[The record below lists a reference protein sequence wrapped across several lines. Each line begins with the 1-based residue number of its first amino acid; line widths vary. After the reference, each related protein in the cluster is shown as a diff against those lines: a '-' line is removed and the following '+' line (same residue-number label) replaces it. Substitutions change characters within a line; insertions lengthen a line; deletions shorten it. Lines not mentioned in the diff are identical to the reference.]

1 MGYSNLAISINKQN
15 LSGDIWGGFAAMLV
29 ALPSAI
35 AFGVTIFSP
44 LGSEFGARGALAGM
58 LGVATL
64 GLIASLI
71 GKTQRLI
78 SAPCAPA
85 AAILSALTI
94 QMNLQGI
101 EFSTIL
107 LLLFLIVILS
117 SGLQVTFGVLQIG
130 KLIRYMPFTVV
141 SGYLS
146 GVGLII
152 ILSQL
157 PKWLALPKDVKL
169 LAGLGNPSLWQIPS
183 VIIGLV
189 TAVIMVLG
197 PKISNKVPAVIQ
209 GLFAGMITY
218 FLLAFTLLPEL
229 LTLTNNHLVIGH
241 FTASSDG
248 MMEMILDPWKS
259 IGRIALPSWT
269 QVFIPAITLAVLL
282 SIDTLKTCVVLDAL
296 TGSRHNSN
304 RELIGQGVG
313 NLMATLL
320 GGVPGAGTMGATLV
334 NKASGGNTHY
344 SGVFQGLWALLA
356 VLLLTPIIAWIPIAS
371 LSALLVVIGLKM
383 IDWKSISL
391 LRSKDTI
398 LDFLVILTVIIIANV
413 FSLITASGVG
423 VALAILMF
431 IREQIHTST
440 IRNKAYG
447 NKMFSK
453 RFRSQSERQVLE
465 SEGASTVIFELQG
478 SLFFGT
484 TDQLYTAIEPE
495 IDRAKYILLDFLR
508 VQSLDVTA
516 GHMIE
521 RIQHL
526 INEKNST
533 LVITRLQENLPS
545 GRDLKSYIDHIGVL
559 SNKSTKLFDDIN
571 DALEWIEDKILIE
584 SGVVID
590 HLSAKPLR
598 DFEIFSG
605 LNEAELNALEK
616 CSLLTAY
623 KKDQNIFK
631 AHTAGHEL
639 MLVAMGQVKI
649 TLDFHS
655 GKKLHLSTLG
665 QGQFFGE
672 MSFVDGRPHSAD
684 ATAMEDTI
692 IIGISRA
699 CFKRL
704 SNDDPLMEASILRS
718 IALALSDRLRH
729 LNKELLEA
737 KEQ

>member
-1 MGYSNLAISINKQN
+1 MSIAISMDRKH

-44 LGSEFGARGALAGM
+44 LGPEFGARGALAGM
-58 LGVATL
+58 LGVAVL
-64 GLIASLI
+64 GLIAAFI

-94 QMNLQGI
+94 QMNQQGM

-107 LLLFLIVILS
+107 LTLFLVVIVS
-117 SGLQVTFGVLQIG
+117 SSLQMIFGLLQIG

-169 LAGLGNPSLWQIPS
+169 LAGLEDPSLWQLPS

-189 TAVIMVLG
+189 TATMMLIG
-197 PKISNKVPAVIQ
+197 HKISQKVPAVIQ
-209 GLFAGMITY
+209 GLLAGMGTY
-218 FLLAFTLLPEL
+218 FLLAFTVMPQL
-229 LTLTNNHLVIGH
+229 LTITNNPLVIGH
-241 FTASSDG
+241 LTASGDG
-248 MMEMILDPWKS
+248 MVETVLGPWKS
-259 IGRIALPSWT
+259 IGGVALPSYG
-269 QVFIPAITLAVLL
+269 QIFIPAITLAVLL

-313 NLMATLL
+313 NLVATLL

-334 NKASGGNTHY
+334 NKASGGSTHH
-344 SGVFQGLWALLA
+344 SGIFQGLWALLA

-371 LSALLVVIGLKM
+371 LAALLVVIGFKM

-398 LDFLVILTVIIIANV
+398 LDFLVILTVVIIANV
-413 FSLITASGVG
+413 FSLIAASGVG
-423 VALAILMF
+423 VGLAILMF

-440 IRNKAYG
+440 VRNKSYG
-447 NKMFSK
+447 NKVFSK
-453 RFRSQSERQVLE
+453 RFRTFSERQVLE
-465 SEGASTVIFELQG
+465 SKGDSTVIFELQG

-495 IDRAKYILLDFLR
+495 IHRAKYVVLDFLR

-521 RIQHL
+521 RIQHIL
-526 INEKNST
+526 NENHAV
-533 LVITRLQENLPS
+533 LVVARLPERLPS

-559 SNKSTKLFDDIN
+559 SHKSTKVFDELS
-571 DALEWIEDKILIE
+571 DALEWIEDETLIA
-584 SGVVID
+584 SGITID
-590 HLSAKPLR
+590 HPFVMPLR
-598 DFEIFSG
+598 QFEIFSG
-605 LNEAELNALEK
+605 LNEVELSALEK
-616 CSLLTAY
+616 CSSYADY
-623 KKDQNIFK
+623 KKGQPVFK

-639 MLVAMGQVKI
+639 MLIAKGQVKI
-649 TLDFHS
+649 TLDLHS
-655 GKKLHLSTLG
+655 GKKLHLSTMG

-684 ATAMEDTI
+684 AVAAEESTI
-692 IIGISRA
+692 IRISRES
-699 CFKRL
+699 FKEL
-704 SNDDPLMEASILRS
+704 AKNDPLMEASILRS
-718 IALALSDRLRH
+718 ITLALAHRLRH
-729 LNKELLEA
+729 SNAELLEA

>member
-1 MGYSNLAISINKQN
+1 MRIAMPINNKH

-44 LGSEFGARGALAGM
+44 LGAEFGARGALAGM

-64 GLIASLI
+64 GLIAAII

-94 QMNLQGI
+94 QMNQQGMG
-101 EFSTIL
+101 FSTIL
-107 LLLFLIVILS
+107 LTLFLVVLMS
-117 SGLQVTFGVLQIG
+117 SVLQVVFGMLQIG

-152 ILSQL
+152 IISQL

-169 LAGLGNPSLWQIPS
+169 LAGLENPSLWQAPS
-183 VIIGLV
+183 LLIGLV
-189 TAVIMVLG
+189 TAVMMLVG
-197 PKISNKVPAVIQ
+197 PKISQKVPAVIQ
-209 GLFAGMITY
+209 GLLAGMATY
-218 FLLAFTLLPEL
+218 FALALTILPNL
-229 LTLTNNHLVIGH
+229 LTLDHNPLVIGH
-241 FTASSDG
+241 LTASSDG
-248 MMEMILDPWKS
+248 MLDTILGPWKS
-259 IGRIALPSWT
+259 IGGATLPSWG
-269 QVFIPAITLAVLL
+269 QIFIPAITLAVLL

-304 RELIGQGVG
+304 RELIGQGIG
-313 NLMATLL
+313 NLLSTLV

-334 NKASGGNTHY
+334 NKASGGHTHH
-344 SGVFQGLWALLA
+344 SGIYQGLWSLLA
-356 VLLLTPIIAWIPIAS
+356 VVLLTPIIAWIPIAS
-371 LSALLVVIGLKM
+371 LAALLVVIGFKM
-383 IDWKSISL
+383 IDWKSITL
-391 LRSKDTI
+391 IRSKDTM
-398 LDFLVILTVIIIANV
+398 LDFLVIMTVVVIANV
-413 FSLITASGVG
+413 FSLIAASGAG

-440 IRNKAYG
+440 IRTKKYG
-447 NKMFSK
+447 NTVFSK
-453 RFRSQSERQVLE
+453 RFRTPSERTVLE
-465 SEGASTVIFELQG
+465 AQGTNTVVFELQG

-495 IDRAKYILLDFLR
+495 IHQAKYVVLDFLR

-521 RIQHL
+521 RIQHIL
-526 INEKNST
+526 NEKNAT
-533 LVITRLQENLPS
+533 LVIARLPERLPN
-545 GRDLKSYIDHIGVL
+545 GRDLKAYIDHIGML
-559 SNKSTKLFDDIN
+559 SKKSTVVFEDLS
-571 DALEWIEDKILIE
+571 DALEWIEDRTLLA
-584 SGVVID
+584 SGISID
-590 HLSAKPLR
+590 HPEPKLLR
-598 DFEIFSG
+598 EFEIFAS
-605 LNEAELNALEK
+605 LNESELSALEK
-616 CSLLTAY
+616 CATYFEY
-623 KKDQNIFK
+623 KKDQMIFG

-639 MLVAMGQVKI
+639 MLIAKGQVKI
-649 TLDFHS
+649 TLSLHS
-655 GKKLHLSTLG
+655 GKKLHLSTMG

-684 ATAMEDTI
+684 AIAIEDTTI
-692 IIGISRA
+692 ICISRERFREL
-699 CFKRL
+699 CQ
-704 SNDDPLMEASILRS
+704 NDPLMEASVLRS
-718 IALALSDRLRH
+718 IVLALADRLRH
-729 LNKELLEA
+729 SNSELLEA